1 MDILVDETVSL
12 PAHSLLTRYIEMEN
26 SVDSLLNAALGNPH
40 RLQLQLSFIISYE
53 TSLERLQHTL
63 PTEQTIIIRGKL
75 LTFKRLLREALDPPH
90 HLPVLIPRE
99 TKQLAGRCTPVSVD
113 PQLLK
118 DLTRNYG
125 GAAKIGKL
133 LGFSTSTL
141 SELLWWPSKAIWS
154 TFHLLPIL
162 SPRQDLRFV
171 PLMCPLTPFS
181 EHMLLRKFL
190 FMAVDGYTR
199 MVSAFR
205 IFDVNQRY
213 AVPKAT
219 LEAAVRLRAP
229 TRCRGDHG
237 NNNMSV
243 EWINCYRGSS
253 GYTEESSP
261 HNTSMEEPA
270 VAWNYQDWMERRSQG
285 ISGPVGVA

>member
-26 SVDSLLNAALGNPH
+26 SVNSLLNAALGNPH

-53 TSLERLQHTL
+53 ASLERLQHTL

-99 TKQLAGRCTPVSVD
+99 TKQLAGRRTPVSVD

-133 LGFSTSTL
+133 LRFSARTIRRLQLKSNL
-141 SELLWWPSKAIWS
+141 
-154 TFHLLPIL
+154 
-162 SPRQDLRFV
+162 
-171 PLMCPLTPFS
+171 
-181 EHMLLRKFL
+181 
-190 FMAVDGYTR
+190 
-199 MVSAFR
+199 
-205 IFDVNQRY
+205 
-213 AVPKAT
+213 AT

-229 TRCRGDHG
+229 TRCRGNHG

-261 HNTSMEEPA
+261 HNTSMEGLA